1 MDEDEF
7 SLDDDDGMLE
17 LETLFEDELE
27 TTLLEVGATED
38 DVALTAEDD
47 DLALPLLLEDA
58 DVGCVFVLLEDAD
71 CVFVL
76 LEDFAELDDWIFW
89 LLDDL
94 LFALMDEELV
104 PHCSSSQ

>member
-17 LETLFEDELE
+17 LETLFEDEFE
-27 TTLLEVGATED
+27 ATLLEVGATED
-38 DVALTAEDD
+38 DVALTVEDD

-58 DVGCVFVLLEDAD
+58 DVG

>member
-58 DVGCVFVLLEDAD
+58 DVGCVFVLLED
-71 CVFVL
+71 L
-76 LEDFAELDDWIFW
+76 AELDDWIFW

>member
-27 TTLLEVGATED
+27 TTLLEAGATED

-47 DLALPLLLEDA
+47 DLALSLLLEDA

-76 LEDFAELDDWIFW
+76 LEDFAELDDWIF
-89 LLDDL
+89 
-94 LFALMDEELV
+94 
-104 PHCSSSQ
+104 

>member
-58 DVGCVFVLLEDAD
+58 DVGCVLLLLEDVD

-76 LEDFAELDDWIFW
+76 LEDFAELDDWIF
-89 LLDDL
+89 
-94 LFALMDEELV
+94 
-104 PHCSSSQ
+104 

>member
-27 TTLLEVGATED
+27 TTLLEAGATED
-38 DVALTAEDD
+38 DVALTVEDD

-58 DVGCVFVLLEDAD
+58 DVG

>member
-58 DVGCVFVLLEDAD
+58 DVGCVFVLLED
-71 CVFVL
+71 
-76 LEDFAELDDWIFW
+76 FAELDDWIFW

-94 LFALMDEELV
+94 LFALIDEELV

>member
-58 DVGCVFVLLEDAD
+58 DVGCVFVLLED
-71 CVFVL
+71 
-76 LEDFAELDDWIFW
+76 FAELDDWIFW

>member
-17 LETLFEDELE
+17 LETLFVDELE
-27 TTLLEVGATED
+27 ATLLEAGATEE

-47 DLALPLLLEDA
+47 DLALPL
-58 DVGCVFVLLEDAD
+58 LLEDAD

-76 LEDFAELDDWIFW
+76 LEDFAELDDWIF
-89 LLDDL
+89 
-94 LFALMDEELV
+94 
-104 PHCSSSQ
+104 